1 MTRLVFAAALFCILA
16 LPGFADVHHVYW
28 DDSIQD
34 AIDAA
39 SPGDTVV
46 VHPGTYYESITLSH
60 RVDVWSTN
68 GAASTTI
75 NGGSSGRTVY
85 SPMTADSLQFGGPN
99 AGFTIRGGSFAAA
112 QFDGSDHVHV
122 EDLDVFMG
130 TYSLGLFVSACASTC
145 GFQDIEVCGTP
156 GANGDGILVL
166 GSGATFEDVTVHDVP
181 YTGIYVDLCSTSNSP
196 DFVDVTIEGSDA
208 GFWTY
213 EAWPSITGG
222 SHISNCD
229 IGVAVQG
236 SPEWPSIGLDGIQF
250 TQCEYGVSAWS
261 DPDGYAIL
269 SIEGCTFDSCGNGVY
284 LGGFAGISACTF
296 SNLTDDGI
304 TVWGGASIGS
314 SGANTFYN
322 IDGDA
327 IIVSSDAYATIGANN
342 FDYVDETAIL
352 IQSGAGGT
360 TIESCDADGSGGCFE
375 GIYTSEPGT
384 MVTVRDCRLYNYR
397 GHVSPSPRGAA
408 SRGRTADFGTRDDY
422 GNNDFHSNSID
433 LQYINRDAVPDSL
446 YAVGNWWGENP
457 PDASSFAGRTDYIV
471 YSPYLTSQPRLMPVT
486 EPEAALPE
494 AARLISI
501 HPSPSRGDVTFR
513 YALPEADHVTLAILD
528 LSGRLIAT
536 LEDGPRPAGFPSVV
550 WDGHTSMGNAVASGV
565 YLCRMATSATADTFR
580 FVLVR

>member
-16 LPGFADVHHVYW
+16 LPGFADIYHVYW

-39 SPGDTVV
+39 SPGDTVL

-60 RVDVWSTN
+60 RVNVWSTN

-75 NGGSSGRTVY
+75 NGGNSGRTVY

-99 AGFTIRGGSFAAA
+99 AGFTVSGGSVASAWFE
-112 QFDGSDHVHV
+112 GSDHVQV
-122 EDLDVFMG
+122 EQLYTSIG
-130 TYSLGLFVSACASTC
+130 TYSVGLYVSACASTC
-145 GFQDIEVCGTP
+145 AFEDIHVEGIV
-156 GANGDGILVL
+156 GAYGDGILVL
-166 GSGATFEDVTVHDVP
+166 GSGTTFENITVHDVRC
-181 YTGIYVDLCSTSNSP
+181 TGIYVDLCSTSSSP
-196 DFVDVTIEGSDA
+196 DFVDIDIDGSA
-208 GFWTY
+208 EGFWTY
-213 EAWPSITGG
+213 EAWPSISGE
-222 SHISNCD
+222 SYIRNCD

-236 SPEWPSIGLDGIQF
+236 SPEWPSVGLDGIQF
-250 TQCEYGVSAWS
+250 TQCDYGVSAWS
-261 DPDGYAIL
+261 DPDGIAIL

-304 TVWGGASIGS
+304 TVGGGASIGS

-342 FDYVDETAIL
+342 FVEVNETAIL
-352 IQSGAGGT
+352 IESGAGGT

-384 MVTVRDCRLYNYR
+384 MVTARDCRLYNYR

-408 SRGRTADFGTRDDY
+408 SRGRTADFGARDDY

-457 PDASSFAGRTDYIV
+457 PDTSSFAGRTDYIV

-486 EPEAALPE
+486 EPEVALPE

-513 YALPEADHVTLAILD
+513 YALPEADHVTLEVVN

-536 LEDGPRPAGFPSVV
+536 VDDGARQAGFTSVV
-550 WDGHTSMGNAVASGV
+550 WNGRTSAGIAAASGV